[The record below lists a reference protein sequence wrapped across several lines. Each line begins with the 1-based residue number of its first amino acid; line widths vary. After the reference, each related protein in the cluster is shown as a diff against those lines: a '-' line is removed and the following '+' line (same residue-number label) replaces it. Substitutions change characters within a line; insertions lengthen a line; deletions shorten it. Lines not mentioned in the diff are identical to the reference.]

1 MKRLALAL
9 GMAVVFGNA
18 VSAKAGSMV
27 SSELLDL
34 ATSQLA
40 GGAAVTAGPRI
51 ERERSEA
58 TVGFGFTPRNPLSL
72 LFGDSD
78 GSDTLSPMR
87 VTLSAVNDPV
97 VGHRFASLGGAPDQG
112 EPVAGAAG
120 ALEVGGALEWSDWT
134 LGSGYTRAPLF
145 GGEADLMSASV
156 GYGRLQASLA
166 YGQSERQSDQLDV
179 LMFSTNLDALSWL
192 SVESDIAVGS
202 PPDSSDNREPLAAG
216 RVGIR
221 LNF

>member
-1 MKRLALAL
+1 MI
-9 GMAVVFGNA
+9 
-18 VSAKAGSMV
+18 

-34 ATSQLA
+34 ATAQLSPSPAA
-40 GGAAVTAGPRI
+40 GEMPRI
-51 ERERSEA
+51 ERDRSEA
-58 TVGFGFTPRNPLSL
+58 TIGFGFTPRNPLSL
-72 LFGDSD
+72 LFGDS
-78 GSDTLSPMR
+78 GGGDTLAPIR
-87 VTLSAVNDPV
+87 VTLSAVNDPSM
-97 VGHRFASLGGAPDQG
+97 GQRLASLGGSPG
-112 EPVAGAAG
+112 HEEPEADVAG
-120 ALEVGGALEWSDWT
+120 ALEVGGALQWSDWT

-156 GYGRLQASLA
+156 GYGKLQASLA

-179 LMFSTNLDALSWL
+179 LMFSTNLDAMSWL

-202 PPDSSDNREPLAAG
+202 PPESDREPMAAG

>member
-1 MKRLALAL
+1 MKRLALMF
-9 GMAVVFGNA
+9 GMAIVVGGA
-18 VSAKAGSMV
+18 SAAHAGSMV

-34 ATSQLA
+34 ATAQLA
-40 GGAAVTAGPRI
+40 TSTPSGDLPRVA
-51 ERERSEA
+51 RDRSEA
-58 TVGFGFTPRNPLSL
+58 TIGFGFTPRNPLSL
-72 LFGDSD
+72 LFGD
-78 GSDTLSPMR
+78 GEGAETLAPIR
-87 VTLSAVNDPV
+87 VTLSAVSDPS
-97 VGHRFASLGGAPDQG
+97 VGQRLASLGGAPDQG
-112 EPVAGAAG
+112 DVAPDSAG
-120 ALEVGGALEWSDWT
+120 ALEVGGALQWSDWT

-156 GYGRLQASLA
+156 GYGKLQASLA

-202 PPDSSDNREPLAAG
+202 PPESDREPMAAG